1 MSCVTTS
8 TSSKRYLST
17 FSNTNLAENLSAWL
31 MRFNPAWNLISLV
44 MWTCDW
50 NKERPNKGY
59 TDNKKTNLKD
69 KQFWKHSKKRIGN
82 LKPIETR
89 DFFFVCSF
97 RKHVI
102 KMYVIVSFWV
112 YNSKECLL
120 PNEFSEAN
128 LNFKLAAIHQKDL
141 LQVLFCRLAIMHRKT
156 LFETLLVSKQ
166 MKTKLVWNRVIYIT
180 RKLSHV
186 KIMKPII
193 HCSFFSK
200 RPLISWRNG
209 NDIFFGS
216 ETNFNFFTFAAYI
229 TI

>member
-1 MSCVTTS
+1 M
-8 TSSKRYLST
+8 
-17 FSNTNLAENLSAWL
+17 
-31 MRFNPAWNLISLV
+31 
-44 MWTCDW
+44 
-50 NKERPNKGY
+50 
-59 TDNKKTNLKD
+59 
-69 KQFWKHSKKRIGN
+69 
-82 LKPIETR
+82 IETKKDQTR
-89 DFFFVCSF
+89 VLRTTKKQAWRINNFGNIAKNASEIWNRLKLAISFFVCSF

-166 MKTKLVWNRVIYIT
+166 MKTKLVWNQVIYIT

-193 HCSFFSK
+193 HCSFFFPKDRWFPDEMETISFLDRK
-200 RPLISWRNG
+200 LILMSLLSLHISQFKVIEAILKPSYPLIFFFLMKRLNLLTKRKQ
-209 NDIFFGS
+209 IFNLIGWENS
-216 ETNFNFFTFAAYI
+216 SK
-229 TI
+229 